1 MERKH
6 INATDILY
14 SVTGPLISCLS
25 PGKDAVSIAPFE
37 KNHTSVLL
45 KDHTSSLLLD
55 VALRINILGAYICTF
70 TLVFVSFVILVKIKR
85 NMNPNKI
92 NQMQ

>member
-6 INATDILY
+6 IDATDIVY

-25 PGKDAVSIAPFE
+25 PGEDAVSIAPFE
-37 KNHTSVLL
+37 KNHISVLL

-55 VALRINILGAYICTF
+55 VALRMNILGARMLIFAISSLFLHNYKLRI
-70 TLVFVSFVILVKIKR
+70 
-85 NMNPNKI
+85 
-92 NQMQ
+92 